1 MKRGLVIGLNLVL
14 CLGLLLVSSSC
25 KKRTPSSARPP
36 APPAPHLA
44 DRPPTTKSAPTI
56 ELKASPSTIERGDQT
71 TLSWASTNANSVLID
86 GGIGNVAETGTLVL
100 SPRESTTYTAIAKG
114 SDSDTRASTRVT
126 VVDRSDRSVVSGD
139 LEGLQRAIEEGK
151 VRPVFFQYDLAELSA
166 EGKSILTENARWI
179 SQFPSAVAIIEGHC
193 DERGTEEY
201 NLALG
206 DRRAQV
212 ARDYLLGLGVAA
224 GQLEALSFGEER
236 PFSTCHEE
244 SCWKRNRRAH
254 FVVKR

>member
-1 MKRGLVIGLNLVL
+1 MKRGLVISLNLVL
-14 CLGLLLVSSSC
+14 CLGLVLVSSSC
-25 KKRTPSSARPP
+25 KKKSQATARPP
-36 APPAPHLA
+36 APPAPYLN
-44 DRPPTTKSAPTI
+44 DRPSTTKSSPTI
-56 ELKASPSTIERGDQT
+56 ELKASPSTIERGSQT
-71 TLSWASTNANSVLID
+71 TLSWTSTGANSVLID

-114 SDSDTRASTRVT
+114 SDDDTRASTRVT
-126 VVDRSDRSVVSGD
+126 VVDRKDPSVVSSD

-151 VRPVFFQYDLAELSA
+151 VRPVFFQYDLAELSPEA
-166 EGKSILTENARWI
+166 KRILTENARWI
-179 SQFPSAVAIIEGHC
+179 SQYPAAVAIIEGHC

-206 DRRAQV
+206 DRRSQV
-212 ARDYLLGLGVAA
+212 ARDYLLGLGVVA

-236 PFSTCHEE
+236 PFSACHEE
-244 SCWKRNRRAH
+244 SCWKQNRRAH

>member
-14 CLGLLLVSSSC
+14 CLGLVLVSSSC
-25 KKRTPSSARPP
+25 KKRTQSSARPP
-36 APPAPHLA
+36 APLVPSVG
-44 DRPPTTKSAPTI
+44 DCPTTTKPAPTI
-56 ELKASPSTIERGDQT
+56 ELKASPSTIERGNQT
-71 TLSWASTNANSVLID
+71 TLSWTSTAANSILID
-86 GGIGNVAETGTLVL
+86 GGIGNVAETGSLVL
-100 SPRESTTYTAIAKG
+100 SPRESITYTAIAKG
-114 SDSDTRASTRVT
+114 TDSDTRASTRVT
-126 VVDRSDRSVVSGD
+126 VVDRSDRSVVSSD

-151 VRPVFFQYDLAELSA
+151 VRPVFFQYDLADLSP
-166 EGKSILTENARWI
+166 EGKRILTENARWI
-179 SQFPSAVAIIEGHC
+179 SQFPEAVAIIEGHC

-206 DRRAQV
+206 DRRAQA
-212 ARDYLLGLGVAA
+212 ARDYLLEVGVAA

-236 PFSTCHEE
+236 PFSACHEE